1 MGRSCS
7 EGGWPLI
14 ETAMARCKGKN
25 QRDQRCLRPATV
37 GSDYC
42 ASHASQGFIKDALT
56 YGVGAILGN
65 MLAPGFGGAIG
76 GAATSKVFTWLLK
89 SDGTRPPRVFV
100 SFDFD
105 NDQQLKHLLIGQTKR
120 QNLPFSVVDGSLKEA
135 APEPRWKEAAL
146 KEIKRCDVVVVL
158 VGLHTYKAPG
168 VLAEIAMA
176 RDEGKPIVQLI
187 GSRGSGYTRLKG
199 AGRVVA
205 WTQDN
210 LTKLFGTV

>member
-1 MGRSCS
+1 MG
-7 EGGWPLI
+7 
-14 ETAMARCKGKN
+14 RCKGKN
-25 QRDQRCLRPATV
+25 QRDQRCLRPAAA
-37 GSDYC
+37 GSDFC

-56 YGVGAILGN
+56 YGIGAIAGH
-65 MLAPGFGGAIG
+65 MVAPGLGGAIG
-76 GAATSKVFTWLLK
+76 GAATSKFFTWLLK

-105 NDQQLKHLLIGQTKR
+105 NDQKLKHLLIGQTMR
-120 QNLPFSVVDGSLKEA
+120 QDLPFSVVDGSLKEA

-146 KEIKRCDVVVVL
+146 KEIRRCDLVVVL
-158 VGLHTYKAPG
+158 AGRHTYKAPG

-176 RDEGKPIVQLI
+176 RVEGKPIVQLI
-187 GSRGSGYTRLKG
+187 GSRGSGYTRVKG

-210 LTKLFGTV
+210 LTRLFGSVK

>member
-168 VLAEIAMA
+168 VLAEITMA

>member
-1 MGRSCS
+1 MG
-7 EGGWPLI
+7 
-14 ETAMARCKGKN
+14 RCKGKTR
-25 QRDQRCLRPATV
+25 RDKRCLRPAAT

-42 ASHASQGFIKDALT
+42 ASHASQSVIKDALT
-56 YGVGAILGN
+56 YGVGAVVGN
-65 MLAPGFGGAIG
+65 LVAPGFGGAIG
-76 GAATSKVFTWLLK
+76 GAATSKFLSWLLGT
-89 SDGTRPPRVFV
+89 DGKRSPRVFV

-135 APEPRWKEAAL
+135 APELRWKEAAL
-146 KEIKRCDVVVVL
+146 KEIRRCDLVVVL
-158 VGLHTYKAPG
+158 VGRHTYKALG

-187 GSRGSGYTRLKG
+187 GSRGSPYTHVKG
-199 AGRVVA
+199 AGRLMA

-210 LTKLFGTV
+210 LTKLFGNVL